1 MATPPSLP
9 LADHVADL
17 FRLEGQVALVAGG
30 YGGIG
35 AALSQGLAQQGARV
49 VVAGRSQEKA
59 STFAQTLCEQGVTAE
74 GLAFDILDGQDSA
87 RLVHDVVARHS
98 RLDILV
104 NCVGTHI
111 EKPAEDLTE
120 AEWDTVHGT
129 NLRGAFLLSQAAG
142 RQMIRQKQGKQIHIS
157 SVRSMLGIRRGYIA
171 YTTSKAGLNLLVKQL
186 ATEWAQYNIQVN
198 GIAPTFIRTE
208 LVRDYL
214 EDEQFYNALVSRIP
228 LGRVGDPIDIVG
240 ATLLFASRAADF
252 ITGQILFIDG
262 GVTAT
267 Q

>member
-1 MATPPSLP
+1 MTSSEDPIYQGLIAESFKL
-9 LADHVADL
+9 D
-17 FRLEGQVALVAGG
+17 GQVALVAGG

-35 AALSQGLAQQGARV
+35 AALSLGLAQQGASIAI
-49 VVAGRSQEKA
+49 AGRSAEKSA
-59 STFAQTLCEQGVTAE
+59 ALAAE
-74 GLAFDILDGQDSA
+74 LAGWGFNALGLSFDIKAPGDIS
-87 RLVHDVVARHS
+87 RLVENTVGEYG

-111 EKPAEDLTE
+111 EKPAEELSVE
-120 AEWDTVHGT
+120 EWDEVHDT

-142 RQMIRQKQGKQIHIS
+142 RQMIQQERGKQIHIS
-157 SVRSMLGIRRGYIA
+157 SVRSLLGIRRGFAA
-171 YTTSKAGLNLLVKQL
+171 YTSSKAGMNLLVKQL
-186 ATEWAQYNIQVN
+186 ATEWAQYGINVN

-208 LVRDYL
+208 LVRHYL
-214 EDEQFYNALVSRIP
+214 EDEDFYNALVGRIP
-228 LGRVGDPIDIVG
+228 LTRVGEPFDIVG
-240 ATLLFASRAADF
+240 ATVFFASPAADF

>member
-1 MATPPSLP
+1 MTSSQDSIYPGLI
-9 LADHVADL
+9 ADSFKLD
-17 FRLEGQVALVAGG
+17 GQVALVAGG

-35 AALSQGLAQQGARV
+35 AALCLGLAQQGAGV
-49 VVAGRSQEKA
+49 AIAGRSAEKSVALAQELA
-59 STFAQTLCEQGVTAE
+59 AVGHSTL
-74 GLAFDILDGQDSA
+74 GLSFDIKEADEIR
-87 RLVHDVVARHS
+87 RLVEQTVSHFG

-111 EKPAEDLTE
+111 EKPAEELSAE
-120 AEWDTVHGT
+120 EWDEVHDT

-142 RQMIRQKQGKQIHIS
+142 RQMIQQKRGKQIHIS
-157 SVRSMLGIRRGYIA
+157 SVRSLLGIKRGFAA
-171 YTTSKAGLNLLVKQL
+171 YTSSKAGMNLLVKQL
-186 ATEWAQYNIQVN
+186 ATEWAQHGINVN

-208 LVRDYL
+208 LVRHYL
-214 EDEQFYNALVSRIP
+214 EDEDFYNALVGRIP
-228 LGRVGDPIDIVG
+228 LSRVGEPFDIVG
-240 ATLLFASRAADF
+240 AAVFFASPAADF

>member
-1 MATPPSLP
+1 M
-9 LADHVADL
+9 
-17 FRLEGQVALVAGG
+17 AGG

-35 AALSQGLAQQGARV
+35 AALTLGLAQQGAAV
-49 VVAGRSQEKA
+49 VVAGRSAEKSAALVNQLA
-59 STFAQTLCEQGVTAE
+59 SDGFTAL
-74 GLAFDILDGQDSA
+74 GLSFDIKQPGEISA
-87 RLVHDVVARHS
+87 LVEGTVGEFG

-111 EKPAEDLTE
+111 EKPADELT
-120 AEWDTVHGT
+120 ADDWDQVHDT

-142 RQMIRQKQGKQIHIS
+142 RHMIEQKRGKQIHIS
-157 SVRSMLGIRRGYIA
+157 SVRSLLGIRRGFAA
-171 YTTSKAGLNLLVKQL
+171 YTSSKAGMNLLVKQL
-186 ATEWAQYNIQVN
+186 ATEWAQYNINVN

-208 LVRDYL
+208 LVRHYL
-214 EDEQFYNALVSRIP
+214 EDEDFYNALVGRIP
-228 LGRVGDPIDIVG
+228 LTRVGEPFDIVG
-240 ATLLFASRAADF
+240 ATVFLASPAADF

>member
-1 MATPPSLP
+1 MTSAEGEIYQGRI
-9 LADHVADL
+9 ADS
-17 FRLEGQVALVAGG
+17 FRLDGRVALVAGG

-35 AALSQGLAQQGARV
+35 AALCLGLAQQRAAV
-49 VVAGRSQEKA
+49 VIAGRSAEKSVA
-59 STFAQTLCEQGVTAE
+59 LAQQLSADGFSAL
-74 GLAFDILDGQDSA
+74 GMRFDIKDAEEIS
-87 RLVHDVVARHS
+87 RLVEQSVGEYG

-111 EKPAEDLTE
+111 EKPAEELTAE
-120 AEWDTVHGT
+120 EWDQVHDT

-142 RQMIRQKQGKQIHIS
+142 RQMIKQQSGRQIHIS
-157 SVRSMLGIRRGYIA
+157 SVRSLLGINRGFAA
-171 YTTSKAGLNLLVKQL
+171 YTSSKAGMNLLVKQL
-186 ATEWAQYNIQVN
+186 ATEWAQHGITVN

-208 LVRDYL
+208 LVRHYL
-214 EDEQFYNALVSRIP
+214 EDESFYNALVGRIP
-228 LGRVGDPIDIVG
+228 LSRVGEPFDIVG
-240 ATLLFASRAADF
+240 ATVFFSSPAADF

>member
-1 MATPPSLP
+1 MTSAQGSIYQGRI
-9 LADHVADL
+9 ADSFKLD
-17 FRLEGQVALVAGG
+17 GQVALVAGG

-35 AALSQGLAQQGARV
+35 AALCLGLAQQGAAV
-49 VVAGRSQEKA
+49 VIAGRSADKSVLLA
-59 STFAQTLCEQGVTAE
+59 EQLSADGFSAL
-74 GLAFDILDGQDSA
+74 GLSFDIKEADEIG
-87 RLVHDVVARHS
+87 LVVEQTVGEYG

-111 EKPAEDLTE
+111 EKPAEELT
-120 AEWDTVHGT
+120 AADWDQVHDT

-142 RQMIRQKQGKQIHIS
+142 RQMIKQQGGRQIHIS
-157 SVRSMLGIRRGYIA
+157 SVRSLLGINRGFAA
-171 YTTSKAGLNLLVKQL
+171 YTSSKAGMNLLVKQL
-186 ATEWAQYNIQVN
+186 ATEWARHGITVN

-208 LVRDYL
+208 LVRHYL
-214 EDEQFYNALVSRIP
+214 EDESFYNALVGRIP
-228 LGRVGDPIDIVG
+228 LSRVGEPKDIVG
-240 ATLLFASRAADF
+240 ATVFFASPAADF

>member
-1 MATPPSLP
+1 MTSTGHSIYQGLI
-9 LADHVADL
+9 ADSFKLD
-17 FRLEGQVALVAGG
+17 GQVALVAGG

-35 AALSQGLAQQGARV
+35 AALCLGLAQQGASV
-49 VVAGRSQEKA
+49 AVAGRSAEKSA
-59 STFAQTLCEQGVTAE
+59 AFVERLATDGFSALGLSFDIKEPDEIGRLVAQTVGAY
-74 GLAFDILDGQDSA
+74 G
-87 RLVHDVVARHS
+87 

-111 EKPAEDLTE
+111 EKPAEALSA
-120 AEWDTVHGT
+120 AEWDEVHDT

-142 RQMIRQKQGKQIHIS
+142 RQMIEQGGGKQIHIS
-157 SVRSMLGIRRGYIA
+157 SVRSLLGIRRGFAA
-171 YTTSKAGLNLLVKQL
+171 YTSSKAGLNLLVKQL
-186 ATEWAQYNIQVN
+186 ATEWAQYGINVN

-208 LVRDYL
+208 LVRHYL
-214 EDEQFYNALVSRIP
+214 EDEDFYNALVGRIP
-228 LGRVGDPIDIVG
+228 LARVGEPLDIVG
-240 ATLLFASRAADF
+240 ATVFFASPAADF

>member
-1 MATPPSLP
+1 MTSTQESIYSGLISDSFK
-9 LADHVADL
+9 LD
-17 FRLEGQVALVAGG
+17 GQVALVAGG

-35 AALSQGLAQQGARV
+35 EALCLGLAQQGATV
-49 VVAGRSQEKA
+49 AIAGRSAEKSAALAGQLEA
-59 STFAQTLCEQGVTAE
+59 SGFTAM
-74 GLAFDILDGQDSA
+74 GLSFDIKQPDQISSMVKQTVGESG
-87 RLVHDVVARHS
+87 

-111 EKPAEDLTE
+111 EKPAEALT
-120 AEWDTVHGT
+120 ADDWDEVHDT

-142 RQMIRQKQGKQIHIS
+142 RQMIKQERGKQIHIS
-157 SVRSMLGIRRGYIA
+157 SVRSLLGIRRGFAA
-171 YTTSKAGLNLLVKQL
+171 YTSSKAGMNLLVKQL
-186 ATEWAQYNIQVN
+186 ATEWAQYGINVN

-208 LVRDYL
+208 LVRHYL
-214 EDEQFYNALVSRIP
+214 EDEDFYNALVSRIP
-228 LGRVGDPIDIVG
+228 LTRVGEPFDIVG
-240 ATLLFASRAADF
+240 ATVFLASPAADF

>member
-1 MATPPSLP
+1 MTSSGNTIYQGLI
-9 LADHVADL
+9 ADSFKLD
-17 FRLEGQVALVAGG
+17 GQVALVAGG

-35 AALSQGLAQQGARV
+35 AALCLGLAQQGASV
-49 VVAGRSQEKA
+49 AIAGRSAEKSA
-59 STFAQTLCEQGVTAE
+59 AYANQLAVDGFSALGLSFNIKEADEISRLVAQTVSEYG
-74 GLAFDILDGQDSA
+74 
-87 RLVHDVVARHS
+87 

-111 EKPAEDLTE
+111 EKPAEELSAE
-120 AEWDTVHGT
+120 EWDEVHDT

-142 RQMIRQKQGKQIHIS
+142 RQMIKQKGGKQIHIS
-157 SVRSMLGIRRGYIA
+157 SVRSLLGIRRGFAA
-171 YTTSKAGLNLLVKQL
+171 YTSSKAGMNLLVKQL
-186 ATEWAQYNIQVN
+186 ATEWAQYGINVN

-208 LVRDYL
+208 LVRHYL
-214 EDEQFYNALVSRIP
+214 EDEDFYNALVGRIP
-228 LGRVGDPIDIVG
+228 LTRVGEPVDIVG
-240 ATLLFASRAADF
+240 ATVFFASAAADF

>member
-1 MATPPSLP
+1 MTSTQESNYSGLI
-9 LADHVADL
+9 ADSFKLD
-17 FRLEGQVALVAGG
+17 GQVALVAGG

-35 AALSQGLAQQGARV
+35 AALSLGLAQQGAAV
-49 VVAGRSQEKA
+49 AIAGRSAEKSAALAGQLEA
-59 STFAQTLCEQGVTAE
+59 SGFTAK
-74 GLAFDILDGQDSA
+74 GLSFDIKQVDEISSIVKQAVGA
-87 RLVHDVVARHS
+87 FG

-111 EKPAEDLTE
+111 EKPAEELT
-120 AEWDTVHGT
+120 ADDWDEVHDT

-142 RQMIRQKQGKQIHIS
+142 RQMIKQQHGKQIHIS
-157 SVRSMLGIRRGYIA
+157 SVRSLLGIRRGFAA
-171 YTTSKAGLNLLVKQL
+171 YTSSKAGMNLLVKQL
-186 ATEWAQYNIQVN
+186 ATEWAQYNINVN

-208 LVRDYL
+208 LVRHYL
-214 EDEQFYNALVSRIP
+214 EDEDFYNALVSRIP
-228 LGRVGDPIDIVG
+228 LTRVGEPFDIVG
-240 ATLLFASRAADF
+240 ATVFFASPAADF

>member
-1 MATPPSLP
+1 MTSP
-9 LADHVADL
+9 LDSIYRGQIRDS
-17 FRLEGQVALVAGG
+17 FRLDGQVALIAGG

-35 AALSQGLAQQGARV
+35 AALSLGLAQQGASV
-49 VVAGRSQEKA
+49 VIAGRSAQKSDALATQLA
-59 STFAQTLCEQGVTAE
+59 SDGCSAL
-74 GLAFDILDGQDSA
+74 GLRFDIKNPTEIS
-87 RLVHDVVARHS
+87 RLVGDSVAAFG

-111 EKPAEDLTE
+111 EKPAEELT
-120 AEWDTVHGT
+120 AEDWDQVHDT

-142 RQMIRQKQGKQIHIS
+142 RQMIEQKRGKQIHIS
-157 SVRSMLGIRRGYIA
+157 SVRSLLGIRRGFAA
-171 YTTSKAGLNLLVKQL
+171 YTSSKAGLNLLVKQL
-186 ATEWAQYNIQVN
+186 ATEWAQYGINVN

-208 LVRDYL
+208 LVRHYL
-214 EDEQFYNALVSRIP
+214 EDEDFYNALVGRIP
-228 LGRVGDPIDIVG
+228 LTRVGEPMDIVG
-240 ATLLFASRAADF
+240 ATVFFASAAADF

>member
-1 MATPPSLP
+1 MTSSQHSIYQGLI
-9 LADHVADL
+9 ADSFKLD
-17 FRLEGQVALVAGG
+17 GQVALMAGG

-35 AALSQGLAQQGARV
+35 AALSLGLAQQGANV
-49 VVAGRSQEKA
+49 VIAGRSAEKSA
-59 STFAQTLCEQGVTAE
+59 ALADHLISGGFTAM
-74 GLAFDILDGQDSA
+74 GLSFDIKKPDEISS
-87 RLVHDVVARHS
+87 LVKQTVREYG

-111 EKPAEDLTE
+111 EKPAEELT
-120 AEWDTVHGT
+120 AEDWDQVHDT

-142 RQMIRQKQGKQIHIS
+142 RQMITQKRGKQIHIS
-157 SVRSMLGIRRGYIA
+157 SVRSLLGIRRGFAA
-171 YTTSKAGLNLLVKQL
+171 YTSSKAGMNLLVKQL
-186 ATEWAQYNIQVN
+186 ATEWAQYGINVN

-208 LVRDYL
+208 LVRHYL
-214 EDEQFYNALVSRIP
+214 EDEDFYNALVSRIP
-228 LGRVGDPIDIVG
+228 LTRVGEPIDIVG
-240 ATLLFASRAADF
+240 ATVFLASPAADF

>member
-1 MATPPSLP
+1 M
-9 LADHVADL
+9 
-17 FRLEGQVALVAGG
+17 AGG

-35 AALSQGLAQQGARV
+35 AALSLGLAQQGASV
-49 VVAGRSQEKA
+49 VIAGRS
-59 STFAQTLCEQGVTAE
+59 AQKSAALADQLSANGFTSL
-74 GLAFDILDGQDSA
+74 GLSFDIKEPDEIGS
-87 RLVHDVVARHS
+87 LVEQTVGEYG

-111 EKPAEDLTE
+111 EKPAEELT
-120 AEWDTVHGT
+120 AEDWDQVHDT

-142 RQMIRQKQGKQIHIS
+142 RQMIKQGGGKQIHIS
-157 SVRSMLGIRRGYIA
+157 SVRSLLGIRRGFAA
-171 YTTSKAGLNLLVKQL
+171 YTSSKAGMNLLVKQL
-186 ATEWAQYNIQVN
+186 ATEWAQYGINVN

-208 LVRDYL
+208 LVRHYL
-214 EDEQFYNALVSRIP
+214 EDEDFYNALVSRIP
-228 LGRVGDPIDIVG
+228 LTRVGEPFDIVG
-240 ATLLFASRAADF
+240 ATVFFASPAANF

>member
-1 MATPPSLP
+1 MASLEESIYP
-9 LADHVADL
+9 GLIADSFKLD
-17 FRLEGQVALVAGG
+17 GQVALVAGG

-35 AALSQGLAQQGARV
+35 AALCLGLAQQGASV
-49 VVAGRSQEKA
+49 AIAGRSAEKSADLAEQLA
-59 STFAQTLCEQGVTAE
+59 SAGFPSL
-74 GLAFDILDGQDSA
+74 GLSFDIKEADDIS
-87 RLVHDVVARHS
+87 RLVARTVDEYG

-111 EKPAEDLTE
+111 EKPAEELSAE
-120 AEWDTVHGT
+120 EWDQVHDT

-142 RQMIRQKQGKQIHIS
+142 RQMIAQRGGRQIHIS
-157 SVRSMLGIRRGYIA
+157 SVRSLLGINRGFAA
-171 YTTSKAGLNLLVKQL
+171 YTSSKAGMNLLVKQL
-186 ATEWAQYNIQVN
+186 ATEWAEYGITVN

-208 LVRDYL
+208 LVRHYL
-214 EDEQFYNALVSRIP
+214 EDEDFYSALVGRIP
-228 LGRVGDPIDIVG
+228 LTRVGEPFDIVG
-240 ATLLFASRAADF
+240 ATVFFASPAADF

>member
-1 MATPPSLP
+1 MTSSQESIYQGRI
-9 LADHVADL
+9 ADSFKLD
-17 FRLEGQVALVAGG
+17 GQVALVAGG

-35 AALSQGLAQQGARV
+35 AALCLGLAQQGASV
-49 VVAGRSQEKA
+49 AIAGRSMEKSAALAQELA
-59 STFAQTLCEQGVTAE
+59 ADGHSAL
-74 GLAFDILDGQDSA
+74 GLRFDIKEADEIS
-87 RLVHDVVARHS
+87 RLVEQTVRHFG

-111 EKPAEDLTE
+111 EKPAESLSAE
-120 AEWDTVHGT
+120 EWDEVHDT

-142 RQMIRQKQGKQIHIS
+142 RQMIQQKRGKQIHIS
-157 SVRSMLGIRRGYIA
+157 SVRSLLGIRRGFAA
-171 YTTSKAGLNLLVKQL
+171 YTSSKAGMNLLVKQL
-186 ATEWAQYNIQVN
+186 ATEWAQYGINVN

-208 LVRDYL
+208 LVRHYL
-214 EDEQFYNALVSRIP
+214 EDEDFYNALVGRIP
-228 LGRVGDPIDIVG
+228 LTRVGEPFDIVG
-240 ATLLFASRAADF
+240 AAVFFASPAADF